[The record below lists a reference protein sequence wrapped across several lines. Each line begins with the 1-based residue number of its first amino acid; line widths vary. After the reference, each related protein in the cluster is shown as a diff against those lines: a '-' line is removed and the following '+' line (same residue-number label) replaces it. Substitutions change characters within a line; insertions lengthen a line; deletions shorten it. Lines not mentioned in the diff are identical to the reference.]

1 MRIGFFGGSFNPP
14 TNAHISL
21 AKTALEKCKLDKI
34 IFIPM
39 GDFYG
44 KQGLAKAKYRYEML
58 EIVCKAVESFEV
70 SDIEIKVNKKLD
82 TIDAFR
88 LIEKTYPNEEKYF
101 LMGADNFIKL
111 LEWKESESLSE
122 YNYIVFEREKINL
135 KQYIANNSILRN
147 TNIEVIENKDYKE
160 KSATEFRN
168 LWRKEKANQDIIPKE
183 VIEFIEANNI
193 Y

>member
-58 EIVCKAVESFEV
+58 EIVCKAEESFEV

-82 TIDAFR
+82 TIDAF
-88 LIEKTYPNEEKYF
+88 
-101 LMGADNFIKL
+101 
-111 LEWKESESLSE
+111 
-122 YNYIVFEREKINL
+122 
-135 KQYIANNSILRN
+135 RN